1 MTENDP
7 KYRRLS
13 MPDTYGGREL
23 LKVDGDAGVIS
34 TRAAAI
40 IDLGEKMSTAADTLQ
55 LFADGDL
62 GIGDSLEKIREQAK
76 EVYADLRTAG
86 ERYSPSGEALKS
98 YGQALETVQDE
109 TDSLVT
115 NAETAWDSV
124 NTTSFALLEVQQA
137 QEQHD
142 QDAEDKPAGEG
153 DGETAAPRPDASGEQ
168 AAFDS
173 AVADWQSYWGSYD
186 APVSTWDNAYET
198 TRDDLEE
205 VNENGV
211 EDGFWD
217 NAMPFIEG
225 ALVVLQVI
233 GFVAVILAICLTGPL
248 AALAA
253 VIGIIAGVLMVALEA
268 SKFLA
273 DRGSGTGM
281 ALALLGVV
289 PFGKLASLGKL
300 ADGLS
305 SLKFSKLAGSA
316 KAWGRGLDAAA
327 MEKFGVR
334 SADWM
339 TRHGLN
345 TRNMLRGFTLFRE
358 GGRNSRSEIAH
369 ALCGFSPGTVPG
381 SLADALTGTAQGV
394 GVSISNIVGM
404 GNVVGDWAGAN

>member
-7 KYRRLS
+7 KYRRPS
-13 MPDTYGGREL
+13 MPDTHGGREL
-23 LKVDGDAGVIS
+23 LKVDGDAGDIG
-34 TRAAAI
+34 TRADAI

-86 ERYSPSGEALKS
+86 ERYTPSGEALKT
-98 YGQALETVQDE
+98 YAQALQTVQDA
-109 TDSLVT
+109 TDGLVT
-115 NAETAWDSV
+115 NAENAWESV

-142 QDAEDKPAGEG
+142 QEAENKPAGET
-153 DGETAAPRPDASGEQ
+153 DGESEAPRPDASGEQ

-173 AVADWQSYWGSYD
+173 AVADWESYWGSYD
-186 APVSTWDNAYET
+186 APVETWEDAYGVA
-198 TRDDLEE
+198 RDDLEE

-217 NAMPFIEG
+217 DAMPFVEG
-225 ALVVLQVI
+225 ALKVLQVI
-233 GFVAVILAICLTGPL
+233 GFIALIIAICFTGPF

-253 VIGIIAGVLMVALEA
+253 VIGVIAGVLTLALEA

-273 DRGSGTGM
+273 DRGSGRGM
-281 ALALLGVV
+281 ALAILGVV
-289 PFGKLASLGKL
+289 PFGKFASLGKL

-305 SLKFSKLAGSA
+305 SLKFSRLAGSA
-316 KAWGRGLDAAA
+316 RAWGRGLDAAA

-358 GGRNSRSEIAH
+358 GTRNNRSEVVH
-369 ALCGFSPGTVPG
+369 ALCGFSPGSVPG

-394 GVSISNIVGM
+394 GTSISNIVGM
-404 GNVVGDWAGAN
+404 GDLIAGD

>member
-1 MTENDP
+1 MTENEP
-7 KYRRLS
+7 KYRQPS

-23 LKVDGDAGVIS
+23 LKVEGDAGAIS
-34 TRAAAI
+34 SRAASI

-62 GIGDSLEKIREQAK
+62 GVGDSLEKIREQAK

-86 ERYSPSGEALKS
+86 KRYSPSGEALKA

-115 NAETAWDSV
+115 NAETAWESV

-153 DGETAAPRPDASGEQ
+153 DGESAEPRPDSSGEQ

-186 APVSTWDNAYET
+186 APVSTWENAYES

-233 GFVAVILAICLTGPL
+233 GFVALVIAICLTGPI
-248 AALAA
+248 AAIAGVIA
-253 VIGIIAGVLMVALEA
+253 VVAGVLMLAGECA
-268 SKFLA
+268 KFLG
-273 DRGSGTGM
+273 DRGTWQ
-281 ALALLGVV
+281 GVV
-289 PFGKLASLGKL
+289 VAAIGVIPFGKFASLGKL

-305 SLKFSKLAGSA
+305 SLKFSRIAGSA
-316 KAWGRGLDAAA
+316 RTWGRALDSSA
-327 MEKFGVR
+327 MSRFGVD
-334 SADWM
+334 SADWIA
-339 TRHGLN
+339 RHGLN
-345 TRNMLRGFTLFRE
+345 TRNMLRTFTLATDVKPNTYSQVLH
-358 GGRNSRSEIAH
+358 GLA
-369 ALCGFSPGTVPG
+369 GFKPGQLPTSAG
-381 SLADALTGTAQGV
+381 DALAGTFQGI

-404 GNVVGDWAGAN
+404 GGVLSS